1 MAADVS
7 VAPASEPPPS
17 RDLQELRTTLT
28 GLQQDL
34 ATVNERLALAQRSA
48 GAGLWDWDIRRHDLY
63 WSPEL
68 FALFGL
74 DPAVWPADRSTWK
87 ALVHPDDRPIVN
99 AAIEAARA
107 RRQPLAC
114 EFRIC
119 PPANGIRWIQLFG
132 DTQFDEAGVA
142 TRMAG
147 ICLDIT
153 TRKEMEAALRA
164 SEDRFRSVLDNS
176 SEAAYR
182 RDLQADCYDYMSPTI
197 AAITGWSI
205 EEMNHMTTG
214 AVLSLMHHDDVATV
228 TRELE
233 RVDRECRK
241 TGRATAQLEYR
252 LRDPQG
258 VFRWLGDGV
267 TELADSDGR
276 PRYRQGLVRDI
287 RERKRAERLLLARMH
302 LTEFGQAHTLD
313 EFLQATL
320 REAEDLT
327 ESCIGFYH
335 FLEADQ
341 ETLTLQ
347 MWSQNTLAHMCT
359 AVGKGTHYSI
369 SRAGVWVECVRERR
383 PIIHNDYASLPT
395 ERRKGLPVGHAPVIR
410 ELVVPVIRD
419 DQIVAILG
427 VGNKPRDY
435 DQMDVAMVS
444 ELADLAW
451 ERVGRK
457 RAEEALA
464 AASAQIEF
472 ERNRLNAVMEALPI
486 GVSVVGSNSE
496 FIQTNRAFQRIW
508 GGSAP
513 VDSHSRYEFYRAWW
527 THSDRL
533 ITPEDWA
540 SNRAIEH
547 GETVLEQELRIQ
559 RFDGQI
565 AHVLNSAVPIRDERG
580 QVQGCAVAVMDIS
593 ARVQAEDDL
602 RSMNA
607 QLEARLQEIQ
617 VLQEQLREQ
626 AIRDPLTGLF
636 NRRYMQEV
644 FEMALAHAKRL
655 DEPISVL
662 LMDVDHFK
670 SVNDRFGH
678 KAGDLMLEALG
689 RLLRATSRQMDIAC
703 RYGGE
708 EFVLLMPDASLPMAL
723 QRAESWRAAFAAQRL
738 DHSGAVLQATLS
750 VGVAAFPDHGHSV
763 DELLRAAD
771 TALYLAKRAGRNC
784 VKAPGPEQPA
794 APVMPS

>member
-1 MAADVS
+1 MSAETIQSFVPD
-7 VAPASEPPPS
+7 S
-17 RDLQELRTTLT
+17 RRVPNATDTPTSLTRLQQELAL
-28 GLQQDL
+28 L
-34 ATVNERLALAQRSA
+34 NERLTLAQRSA
-48 GAGLWDWDIRRHDLY
+48 GAGLWDWDIQRHALY

-74 DPAVWPADRSTWK
+74 DPAVWPADRLTWK
-87 ALVHPDDRPIVN
+87 AIVHPDDRPLVN

-107 RRQPLAC
+107 GREPLVC
-114 EFRIC
+114 EFRIQ
-119 PPANGIRWIQLFG
+119 PPGDGIRWIQLFG
-132 DTQFDEAGVA
+132 ETRFDESGVA

-147 ICLDIT
+147 ICLEIT
-153 TRKEMEAALRA
+153 ARKKMEAALRE

-176 SEAAYR
+176 SQAAYR
-182 RDLQADCYDYMSPTI
+182 RDLLADRYDYLSPVI
-197 AAITGWSI
+197 ESITGWSI
-205 EEMNHMTTG
+205 ADMTTMST
-214 AVLSLMHHDDVATV
+214 AMVVELVHPDDIAGV
-228 TRELE
+228 TRELGDAE
-233 RVDRECRK
+233 ANLPPS
-241 TGRATAQLEYR
+241 GRASLQLEYR
-252 LRDPQG
+252 LRDPQRQY
-258 VFRWLGDGV
+258 RWIGDTV
-267 TELADSDGR
+267 TILADSMGR
-276 PRYRQGLVRDI
+276 AIYRQGLIRDI
-287 RERKRAERLLLARMH
+287 RERKRSERLLLARMR

-320 REAEDLT
+320 AEAEDLT
-327 ESCIGFYH
+327 ESRIGFYH

-347 MWSQNTLAHMCT
+347 MWSQNTLNHMCT
-359 AVGKGTHYSI
+359 AVGKGTHYDI

-383 PIIHNDYASLPT
+383 PVIHNDYASLPGD
-395 ERRKGLPVGHAPVIR
+395 RRKGLPAGHAPVIR

-435 DQMDVAMVS
+435 DPADVALVS

-464 AASAQIEF
+464 TASAQIEF

-486 GVSVVGSNSE
+486 GVAVVGPDAELLQS
-496 FIQTNRAFQRIW
+496 NRAFQMIW
-508 GGSAP
+508 GGAAP
-513 VDSHSRYEFYRAWW
+513 VDTDSRYDFYQAWW
-527 THSDRL
+527 THSDRGV
-533 ITPEDWA
+533 TPEEWA
-540 SNRAIEH
+540 SNRAIER

-580 QVQGCAVAVMDIS
+580 QVQGCAVAMMDITS
-593 ARVQAEDDL
+593 RVRAEDEL
-602 RSMNA
+602 RSMNT
-607 QLEARLQEIQ
+607 QLEGRLQEIQ

-626 AIRDPLTGLF
+626 AIRDPLTGLY
-636 NRRYMQEV
+636 NRRYMQET
-644 FEMALAHAKRL
+644 FEVALAHAKRL
-655 DEPISVL
+655 GESIGVL

-670 SVNDRFGH
+670 SLNDRFGH
-678 KAGDLMLEALG
+678 KAGDLVLEALG

-708 EFVLLMPDASLPMAL
+708 EFVLLMPGATLAMAL

-738 DHSGAVLQATLS
+738 DDSGAVLQATLS
-750 VGVAAFPDHGHSV
+750 VGVAGFPDHGHSV

-784 VKAPGPEQPA
+784 VKAPGSEHSALPDA
-794 APVMPS
+794 

>member
-1 MAADVS
+1 MVAHEPAPPADAAPDS
-7 VAPASEPPPS
+7 TETARLRDAVADLR
-17 RDLQELRTTLT
+17 RDL
-28 GLQQDL
+28 
-34 ATVNERLALAQRSA
+34 AAVNERLALAQRSA
-48 GAGLWDWDIRRHDLY
+48 GAGLWDWDIRRREMY

-74 DPAVWPADRSTWK
+74 DPALSPADRATWQ
-87 ALVHPDDRPIVN
+87 AILHPDDRPIVD
-99 AAIEAARA
+99 AAIETART
-107 RRQPLAC
+107 RRKPLAC
-114 EFRIC
+114 EFRIRLH
-119 PPANGIRWIQLFG
+119 ADEIRWIHLFG
-132 DTQFDEAGVA
+132 HTQYDETGAPA
-142 TRMAG
+142 RMTG

-153 TRKEMEAALRA
+153 ERKLMEAALRE

-182 RDLQADCYDYMSPTI
+182 RDLQADRYEYMSPAIEAI
-197 AAITGWSI
+197 AGWSV
-205 EEMNHMTTG
+205 EAMNHMTT
-214 AVLSLMHHDDVATV
+214 ATVLTLMHPDDVARV
-228 TRELE
+228 TRELTHVE
-233 RVDRECRK
+233 NESQVS
-241 TGRATAQLEYR
+241 GRATAQLEYR

-258 VFRWLGDGV
+258 VYRWLGDGV
-267 TELADSDGR
+267 TVLAGADGR

-320 REAEDLT
+320 NEAEDLT
-327 ESCIGFYH
+327 ESSIGFYH
-335 FLEADQ
+335 FLDADQ

-369 SRAGVWVECVRERR
+369 SKAGVWVDCVRERR
-383 PIIHNDYASLPT
+383 PVIHNDYASLP
-395 ERRKGLPVGHAPVIR
+395 EDRRKGLPDGHAPVLR

-419 DQIVAILG
+419 DVIVAILG
-427 VGNKPRDY
+427 VGNKPHDY
-435 DQMDVAMVS
+435 DQADVAMVS
-444 ELADLAW
+444 ELANLAW

-486 GVSVVGSNSE
+486 GVSVVGPSADL
-496 FIQTNRAFQRIW
+496 IQTNRAFQQIW
-508 GGSAP
+508 GGTAPISALN
-513 VDSHSRYEFYRAWW
+513 RFEFYRAWW
-527 THSDRL
+527 THSDRR
-533 ITPEDWA
+533 IMPDEWA
-540 SNRAIEH
+540 SSRAIQH
-547 GETVLEQELRIQ
+547 GETVVDQELQIE
-559 RFDGQI
+559 RFDGQR

-580 QVQGCAVAVMDIS
+580 RVQGCAVAVMDIS

-602 RSMNA
+602 RRMNA

-636 NRRYMQEV
+636 NRRYMQET

-655 DEPISVL
+655 GQPIGVL

-670 SVNDRFGH
+670 HLNDRHGH

-689 RLLRATSRQMDIAC
+689 RLLRGTSRQMDIAC

-708 EFVLLMPDASLPMAL
+708 EFVLLLPDATLAMAR
-723 QRAESWRAAFAAQRL
+723 QRAESWRAAFEAECL
-738 DHSGAVLQATLS
+738 NYGGATLQATLS
-750 VGVAAFPDHGHSV
+750 VGVAAFPDHGQTV
-763 DELLRAAD
+763 DELLRTAD
-771 TALYLAKRAGRNC
+771 AALYRAKSAGRNC
-784 VKAPGPEQPA
+784 VMLAGA
-794 APVMPS
+794 

>member
-1 MAADVS
+1 MDAETFQPLDADSCQVPDG
-7 VAPASEPPPS
+7 ADTPAVLA
-17 RDLQELRTTLT
+17 RLQQELAML
-28 GLQQDL
+28 
-34 ATVNERLALAQRSA
+34 NERLGLAQRSA
-48 GAGLWDWDIRRHDLY
+48 GAGLWDWDIRRHKLY

-74 DPAVWPADRSTWK
+74 DPAVWPADRLTWK
-87 ALVHPDDRPIVN
+87 AIVHPDDRPVVN
-99 AAIEAARA
+99 AAIEAARSG
-107 RRQPLAC
+107 REPLSC
-114 EFRIC
+114 EFRIH
-119 PPANGIRWIQLFG
+119 PHGDGAHWIQLFG
-132 DTQFDEAGVA
+132 DTQYDKDGVA

-153 TRKEMEAALRA
+153 ARKQMEAALRE

-176 SEAAYR
+176 SQAAYR
-182 RDLQADCYDYMSPTI
+182 RDLLADRYDYLSPVI
-197 AAITGWSI
+197 ESITGWSI
-205 EEMNHMTTG
+205 ADMTTMST
-214 AVLSLMHHDDVATV
+214 ATVVELIHPDDVAEV
-228 TRELE
+228 RQALE
-233 RVDRECRK
+233 RMEMNCQAS
-241 TGRATAQLEYR
+241 GRASLQLEYR
-252 LRDPQG
+252 LRDPG
-258 VFRWLGDGV
+258 GEYRWIGDTV
-267 TELADSDGR
+267 TILADPMGR
-276 PRYRQGLVRDI
+276 AVYRQGLIRDI
-287 RERKRAERLLLARMH
+287 RERKRSERLLLARMH

-320 REAEDLT
+320 AEAEDLT
-327 ESCIGFYH
+327 DSRIGFYH

-347 MWSQNTLAHMCT
+347 MWSENTLAHMCT

-383 PIIHNDYASLPT
+383 PVIHNDYESLPAH
-395 ERRKGLPVGHAPVIR
+395 RRRGLPSGHAPVIR

-419 DQIVAILG
+419 DRIVAILG

-435 DQMDVAMVS
+435 DEADVALVS

-464 AASAQIEF
+464 AVSAQIEF
-472 ERNRLNAVMEALPI
+472 ERNRLSAVMEALPI
-486 GVSVVGSNSE
+486 GVAVVGPDAELLQS
-496 FIQTNRAFQRIW
+496 NRAFQMIW
-508 GGSAP
+508 GRAAP
-513 VDSHSRYEFYRAWW
+513 VDTDNRYDLYQAWW
-527 THSDRL
+527 THSERGV
-533 ITPEDWA
+533 TPEEWA
-540 SNRAIEH
+540 SNRAIQR

-580 QVQGCAVAVMDIS
+580 QVQGCAVAMMDITS
-593 ARVQAEDDL
+593 RVRAEDEL

-607 QLEARLQEIQ
+607 QLEGRLQEIQ

-626 AIRDPLTGLF
+626 AIRDPLTGLY
-636 NRRYMQEV
+636 NRRYMQET
-644 FEMALAHAKRL
+644 FEVALAHAKRL
-655 DEPISVL
+655 GESIGVL

-670 SVNDRFGH
+670 SLNDRFGH

-708 EFVLLMPDASLPMAL
+708 EFVLVMPGATLAMAL

-738 DHSGAVLQATLS
+738 DDSGATLQATLS
-750 VGVAAFPDHGHSV
+750 VGVAGFPDHGHSV
-763 DELLRAAD
+763 DDLLRAAD

-784 VKAPGPEQPA
+784 VKAPGSEHPTLSGA
-794 APVMPS
+794 

>member
-1 MAADVS
+1 MAVEESAPSVLATPLSSDAADRQTT
-7 VAPASEPPPS
+7 VA
-17 RDLQELRTTLT
+17 ELR
-28 GLQQDL
+28 LQI
-34 ATVNERLALAQRSA
+34 AAVNERLALAQRSA
-48 GAGLWDWDIRRHDLY
+48 GAGLWDWDIRRREMY

-74 DPAVWPADRSTWK
+74 DPAVSPADRSTWK
-87 ALVHPDDRPIVN
+87 AILHPEDRPIVD
-99 AAIEAARA
+99 AAIETARS
-107 RRQPLAC
+107 RRKPLAC
-114 EFRIC
+114 EFRVRL
-119 PPANGIRWIQLFG
+119 PADRIRWIHLFG
-132 DTQFDEAGVA
+132 HTQYDEGGAPV
-142 TRMAG
+142 RMTG

-153 TRKEMEAALRA
+153 ERKMMEAALRE

-182 RDLQADCYDYMSPTI
+182 RDLKADSYDYMSPTI
-197 AAITGWSI
+197 EAITGWSM
-205 EEMNHMTTG
+205 EAMNHMDTA
-214 AVLSLMHHDDVATV
+214 AVLALMHPDDVASV

-233 RVDRECRK
+233 RVDDECRRL
-241 TGRATAQLEYR
+241 GRATAQLEYR
-252 LRDPQG
+252 LRDPHG
-258 VFRWLGDGV
+258 AYRWLGDGV
-267 TELADSDGR
+267 TELADADGC

-287 RERKRAERLLLARMH
+287 RERKRGERLLLARMH
-302 LTEFGQAHTLD
+302 LTEFGQAHSLD

-320 REAEDLT
+320 NEAEDLT

-347 MWSQNTLAHMCT
+347 MWSRNTLAHMCT

-369 SRAGVWVECVRERR
+369 SKAGVWVDCVRERR
-383 PIIHNDYASLPT
+383 PVIHNDYASLPAD
-395 ERRKGLPVGHAPVIR
+395 RRKGLPVGHAPVIR

-419 DQIVAILG
+419 DVIVAILG
-427 VGNKPRDY
+427 VGNKPYDY
-435 DQMDVAMVS
+435 DQADVAMVS
-444 ELADLAW
+444 ELANLAW

-486 GVSVVGSNSE
+486 GVSVVGPSAE
-496 FIQTNRAFQRIW
+496 LVQTNRAFQQIW
-508 GGSAP
+508 GGAASISALN
-513 VDSHSRYEFYRAWW
+513 RFEFYRAWW
-527 THSDRL
+527 THSDRRIL
-533 ITPEDWA
+533 PDEWA
-540 SNRAIEH
+540 SSRAIEH
-547 GETVLEQELRIQ
+547 GETVLDQELQIE
-559 RFDGQI
+559 RFDGQR

-580 QVQGCAVAVMDIS
+580 RVQGCAVAVMDIS

-602 RSMNA
+602 RRMNA

-617 VLQEQLREQ
+617 VLQDQLREQ

-636 NRRYMQEV
+636 NRRYMQET
-644 FEMALAHAKRL
+644 FEMALAHARRL
-655 DEPISVL
+655 GEPIGVL

-670 SVNDRFGH
+670 HLNDRHGH

-708 EFVLLMPDASLPMAL
+708 EFVLLMPGASLVMAG
-723 QRAESWRAAFAAQRL
+723 QRAETWRAAFAAERL
-738 DHSGAVLQATLS
+738 NYSGAMLQATLS
-750 VGVAAFPDHGHSV
+750 VGVAAFPDHGQSV

-771 TALYLAKRAGRNC
+771 TALYRAKSAGRNC
-784 VKAPGPEQPA
+784 VMLA
-794 APVMPS
+794 AA